1 MNQLDYE
8 YRFKFNKTYLK
19 LSKYERLLNAKVY
32 KELVIDN
39 NCYLIIKRPHW
50 KYKTFR
56 YICKHWTGKVWRYIG
71 GVNNPRVAINLIKK
85 HVNYMT

>member
-39 NCYLIIKRPHW
+39 NCYLIINAVIVVSNDA
-50 KYKTFR
+50 TE
-56 YICKHWTGKVWRYIG
+56 IQND
-71 GVNNPRVAINLIKK
+71 GV
-85 HVNYMT
+85 

>member
-8 YRFKFNKTYLK
+8 YRFKFNKTCLK

-32 KELVIDN
+32 KEFVIDN

-71 GVNNPRVAINLIKK
+71 GRNNPRMAINLIKK